1 MEGGSSA
8 GVLAIDG
15 RRVIQ
20 HNWAIERGKRQGNGG
35 KFDWESY
42 CLNWLV
48 QAAGEGKGD
57 GGAQRKSRRRRAGQS
72 RGEGEERKGEGR
84 RLTSG
89 TQSSARVKEKKTRE
103 AAWAGAGRGL
113 VGRWAAGPE
122 RRGGFH
128 LFFSFLFQTLFKSNF
143 SFQIQTKILQTFSQN
158 FINF

>member
-1 MEGGSSA
+1 LIG
-8 GVLAIDG
+8 
-15 RRVIQ
+15 RVIALIGLFKQ
-20 HNWAIERGKRQGNGG
+20 QGKERETAGRSGN
-35 KFDWESY
+35 
-42 CLNWLV
+42 L
-48 QAAGEGKGD
+48 
-57 GGAQRKSRRRRAGQS
+57 GGAGP
-72 RGEGEERKGEGR
+72 GEGR